1 MTERGA
7 LVARQSFVH
16 HLFANSADR
25 VPDSV
30 AVFDGHH
37 EVGYREIDERADR
50 IAGFLAGSGIGPE
63 SVVGIHLPAGA
74 DLAAAVLGVWRAGAA
89 VLPLDPAGLPTDPAG
104 RADAAGA
111 GADLVLTDGREAGA
125 AAGSTL
131 AEAVRAAAIA
141 APVDVDP
148 RAAAWIAPGADGGPA
163 AVLDHATVVN
173 QVTWLAEDH
182 GLDATDRVLVT
193 GPAGAATWALFA
205 ALTAGATAV
214 LPAPAPHPARLLDAA
229 AEQRATVLVA
239 PAATLAEATAVAT
252 TPDLR
257 LVLALGAALP
267 LPAARAL
274 AARATEL
281 RTLHV
286 LEPGALIVTAD
297 DFDPARETAG
307 PVLGR
312 PVDQVRVLV
321 VDEYGDPVP
330 PGVPG
335 ELHVAGLGL
344 PRGFAGD
351 PRATAD
357 RLRPA
362 FFGAPGSRMH
372 ATGTP
377 VRWRNDGTLEQ
388 LDEAAAAPVPAPA
401 AAVARPA
408 YTAPATAAERAV
420 AAVWSELLE
429 VAEVGAEDNFFQLGG
444 YSLLLT
450 ELARRL
456 HAATGTAVVLAD
468 LFTAVTVREQAALLT
483 VEEPAA
489 TTAASTERGTPGV
502 VPVPRDRP
510 LPLSSGQR
518 RIWLLDSM
526 EPGPEWAAPFFLRV
540 PADLDAETVRLVL
553 DTLAD
558 RHEALRTR
566 YRTVDGEPVQEVGE
580 TLPIDLRT
588 VEGDR
593 ERIVELF
600 REQFETPFDLA
611 SGRIWR
617 ATLAATPE
625 AGEDRLL
632 LVTIHH
638 IACDGWSVAVL
649 EDEFRTLCAAH
660 RAGTAAR
667 LPEPAVQ
674 YADYA
679 AWEREWH
686 SKERLAGELDHWRTT
701 LDGLVPLE
709 LPTDH
714 PRPARR
720 DPRGGVVSFGIP
732 PRLMDA
738 VTRLGQSREATP
750 FMTLLTAFGTLLAR
764 HSGQWDVVVGTPV
777 AGRTRPEVERT
788 VGFFLNSLVLRCRLD
803 GALPFTEA
811 LDRLRATCLD
821 AFAHQELS
829 FEHIVDELNPERDLS
844 RTPLYQVAFNLHD
857 GRLIGG
863 MPDRADIDHL
873 HAARRVAKTDLTLY
887 VRGDSDGTWSG
898 AFEYAAALFEPAT
911 VERLAAQ
918 FLRLLETFAADPATT
933 LGGAE
938 LLSGAERELLL
949 GDWGTGERA
958 DWPAGTTLDL
968 IEARAA
974 ATPDAVAVVAG
985 DVQLSYRELDERAN
999 RLAHH
1004 LRAAG
1009 AGPETVVGVCLER
1022 GPDLVPALLG
1032 VWKAGAAYLPLDP
1045 ALPAER
1051 LRHVLADCRSPL
1063 LVTETGLAATT
1074 GGFDGTRILL
1084 DADRE
1089 AVAARPA
1096 IAPARAGDPE
1106 QLAYVIYTSGST
1118 GRPKGVMVHHRG
1130 LANHLRWAARDLVTA
1145 EGGAPLFSSL
1155 AFDLPAT
1162 NLYVPLITGRP
1173 VHVLPADLDLG
1184 ALGAALAA
1192 GAPYSFVK
1200 LTPGHLELLTDQLTG
1215 EQAAAL
1221 ADTVLVAGEALPAR
1235 TANRWLAA
1243 LGTGRLVNEYGPT
1256 EASIGSTVHPV
1267 DRPQEGTVPLGGPL
1281 PNTTAYVLDEAG
1293 RPAPVGVAGELH
1305 VGGEGLARGYHGRPD
1320 LTAEKFVPNP
1330 YGPAGSRL
1338 YRTGDLAR
1346 VLDGGAV
1353 EFLGRIDTQVK
1364 LRGYRIE
1371 LGEIEAV
1378 LTANPAVRDAVVV
1391 VRESATGER
1400 SLAGY
1405 VVPEGGEFA
1414 AEALR
1419 ADLAAVLPEYMV
1431 PAALAAVDRIPLTA
1445 NGKVDRQALPAIEQ
1459 AAGAEDAPGTP
1470 TEERI
1475 AEIWAELLGLPAVGV
1490 HDSFFELGGHSILA
1504 IRMTSRLQDEFDVDL
1519 SIATV
1524 FGHPTVARLAEAVE
1538 ELVRAEI
1545 EQLSDAELS
1554 DAELGDAELS
1564 DAELSDAE
1572 LV

>member
-1 MTERGA
+1 ME
-7 LVARQSFVH
+7 
-16 HLFANSADR
+16 R

-37 EVGYREIDERADR
+37 EVGRREIDGRADR

-63 SVVGIHLPAGA
+63 SVVGIRLPAGA
-74 DLAAAVLGVWRAGAA
+74 DLASAVLGVWRAGAA
-89 VLPLDPAGLPTDPAG
+89 VLPLDADG
-104 RADAAGA
+104 RADAAGVT
-111 GADLVLTDGREAGA
+111 ADLVLTDGREKETT
-125 AAGSTL
+125 AGSTL
-131 AEAVRAAAIA
+131 AEALLAAAIA

-148 RAAAWIAPGADGGPA
+148 QAAAWIAPGADGGPA

-205 ALTAGATAV
+205 ALTADATAV
-214 LPAPAPHPARLLDAA
+214 LPAPAPHPARLLAAA

-239 PAATLAEATAVAT
+239 PAAALTGATGATEATEAAT
-252 TPDLR
+252 ATPDLR

-267 LPAARAL
+267 PAAGRAL
-274 AARATEL
+274 AARAEEV

-286 LEPGALIVTAD
+286 LEPGALILTAD
-297 DFDPARETAG
+297 DVDPARETA
-307 PVLGR
+307 PESTAHESTATVLGR

-344 PRGFAGD
+344 PRGWAGD
-351 PRATAD
+351 PKATAD

-372 ATGTP
+372 NTGTP

-388 LDEAAAAPVPAPA
+388 LDEAVAAPAPAPAPA
-401 AAVARPA
+401 AGYARPA
-408 YTAPATAAERAV
+408 YVAPATAAERAV
-420 AAVWSELLE
+420 AQVWSELLE

-456 HAATGTAVVLAD
+456 HTATGTTVVLAD
-468 LFTAVTVREQAALLT
+468 LFTAVTVREQAALLA
-483 VEEPAA
+483 VEETPATSTA
-489 TTAASTERGTPGV
+489 TSGATSGTTNEQAVPGV

-518 RIWLLDSM
+518 RIWLLDTM

-540 PADLDAETVRLVL
+540 PADLDAGTVRLVL

-558 RHEALRTR
+558 RHEVLRTR

-580 TLPIDLRT
+580 TLPIELRT
-588 VEGDR
+588 VEGSR
-593 ERIVELF
+593 EQVVELF

-611 SGRIWR
+611 AGRIWR

-625 AGEDRLL
+625 AGDERLL

-649 EDEFRTLCAAH
+649 EDEFRTLCAAY
-660 RAGTAAR
+660 RAGTAPR
-667 LPEPAVQ
+667 LPEPPVQ

-679 AWEREWH
+679 SWERQWH
-686 SKERLAGELDHWRTT
+686 TKDRLAGELDHWRGV

-720 DPRGGVVSFGIP
+720 DPRGGVVGFGIP

-803 GALPFTEA
+803 GGLPFTEA

-863 MPDRADIDHL
+863 MPDRADLDYL
-873 HAARRVAKTDLTLY
+873 HPARRVAKTDLTLY
-887 VRGDSDGTWSG
+887 VRSEADGTWSG
-898 AFEYAAALFEPAT
+898 AFEYAAALFEHGT
-911 VERLAAQ
+911 VERLAEQ
-918 FLRLLETFAADPATT
+918 FLRLLETFTADPATA
-933 LGGAE
+933 LGAAE
-938 LLSGAERELLL
+938 LLSAPERARLL

-968 IEARAA
+968 IEAQAA
-974 ATPDAVAVVAG
+974 TTPDAPAVVTDGAT
-985 DVQLSYRELDERAN
+985 LSYRELDERAN

-1004 LRAAG
+1004 LAAAG

-1022 GPDLVPALLG
+1022 GPDLVPALLAI
-1032 VWKAGAAYLPLDP
+1032 WKAGAAYLPLDP

-1051 LRHVLADCRSPL
+1051 LRHVLADCRAPL
-1063 LVTETGLAATT
+1063 LVTETALTATT
-1074 GGFDGTRILL
+1074 GGFPGTRILL

-1096 IAPARAGDPE
+1096 TAPARATDPE
-1106 QLAYVIYTSGST
+1106 HPAYLIYTSGST
-1118 GRPKGVMVHHRG
+1118 GRPKGVTVHHRG
-1130 LANHLRWAARDLVTA
+1130 LANHLRWAARDLVRGP
-1145 EGGAPLFSSL
+1145 GGAPLFSSL

-1184 ALGAALAA
+1184 RLGETLAA

-1215 EQAAAL
+1215 ERAAGL
-1221 ADTVLVAGEALPAR
+1221 ADLVLVAGEALPAR
-1235 TANRWLAA
+1235 TANHWLAA
-1243 LGTGRLVNEYGPT
+1243 LGPGRLINEYGPT
-1256 EASIGSTVHPV
+1256 EASIGSTAHPV

-1281 PNTTAYVLDEAG
+1281 PNTTAYVLDGAG

-1305 VGGEGLARGYHGRPD
+1305 VGGAGLARGYHGRPD
-1320 LTAEKFVPNP
+1320 LTAERFVPDP

-1346 VLDGGAV
+1346 VLDGGAI

-1378 LTANPAVRDAVVV
+1378 LTANPAVRDAVVL
-1391 VRESATGER
+1391 VRESTTGEK
-1400 SLAGY
+1400 SLAAY

-1414 AEALR
+1414 ADALR
-1419 ADLAAVLPEYMV
+1419 ADLAEVLPEYMV
-1431 PAALAAVDRIPLTA
+1431 PSAVAAVERIPLTA
-1445 NGKVDRQALPAIEQ
+1445 NGKVDRRALPAIEQ
-1459 AAGAEDAPGTP
+1459 AVGDQDAPGTP

-1475 AEIWAELLGLPAVGV
+1475 AEVWAELLGLPSVGV

-1524 FGHPTVARLAEAVE
+1524 FGHPTVSRLAEAVE
-1538 ELVRAEI
+1538 DLIRAEI
-1545 EQLSDAELS
+1545 EQLDDS
-1554 DAELGDAELS
+1554 ELGDP
-1564 DAELSDAE
+1564 E
-1572 LV
+1572 LVQ

>member
-1 MTERGA
+1 ME
-7 LVARQSFVH
+7 
-16 HLFANSADR
+16 R

-37 EVGYREIDERADR
+37 EVGRREIGRREIDGRADR
-50 IAGFLAGSGIGPE
+50 IAGFLAGSGIGAE
-63 SVVGIHLPAGA
+63 SVVGIRLPAGA

-89 VLPLDPAGLPTDPAG
+89 VLPLENGAQAGPAGVAV
-104 RADAAGA
+104 
-111 GADLVLTDGREAGA
+111 DLVLTDGQEG
-125 AAGSTL
+125 GTL
-131 AEAVRAAAIA
+131 AEALRSAAIA

-148 RAAAWIAPGADGGPA
+148 QAAAWIAPGADGGPA

-182 GLDATDRVLVT
+182 GFDATDRVLVT

-205 ALTAGATAV
+205 ALTADATAV
-214 LPAPAPHPARLLDAA
+214 LSDPAPQPAGLLDAA

-239 PAATLAEATAVAT
+239 PAAALAEATDAAT
-252 TPDLR
+252 DAANPDLR
-257 LVLALGAALP
+257 LVLALGADLP
-267 LPAARAL
+267 PAAGRAL
-274 AARATEL
+274 AARAEEA

-286 LEPGALIVTAD
+286 LEPGALILTVDDVDPQENGPQGSTAHES
-297 DFDPARETAG
+297 PA

-312 PVDQVRVLV
+312 PIDQVRVLV

-344 PRGFAGD
+344 PRGWAGD
-351 PRATAD
+351 PKATAD

-372 ATGTP
+372 NAGTP

-388 LDEAAAAPVPAPA
+388 LDEAAAAPAPAPA
-401 AAVARPA
+401 AGYARPA
-408 YTAPATAAERAV
+408 YVAPATAAERAV
-420 AAVWSELLE
+420 ARVWSELLE

-456 HAATGTAVVLAD
+456 HAATGTTVVLAD
-468 LFTAVTVREQAALLT
+468 LFTAVTVREQAALLA
-483 VEEPAA
+483 VEETETPTDDAA
-489 TTAASTERGTPGV
+489 VPGAVPGV

-518 RIWLLDSM
+518 RIWLLDTM

-580 TLPIDLRT
+580 TLPIELRT
-588 VEGDR
+588 VEGSR
-593 ERIVELF
+593 EQVVELF

-611 SGRIWR
+611 AGRIWR

-625 AGEDRLL
+625 AGDERLL

-649 EDEFRTLCAAH
+649 EDEFRTLCAAY
-660 RAGTAAR
+660 RAGTAALLPDLLPDL
-667 LPEPAVQ
+667 LPEPPVQ

-679 AWEREWH
+679 SWERQWH
-686 SKERLAGELDHWRTT
+686 TKDRLAGELDHWRGV

-720 DPRGGVVSFGIP
+720 DPRGGVVGFGIP

-803 GALPFTEA
+803 GGLPFTEA

-863 MPDRADIDHL
+863 MPDRADLDYL
-873 HAARRVAKTDLTLY
+873 HPARRVAKTDLTLY
-887 VRGDSDGTWSG
+887 VRSEADGTWSG
-898 AFEYAAALFEPAT
+898 AFEYAAALFEHST
-911 VERLAAQ
+911 VERLAEQ
-918 FLRLLETFAADPATT
+918 FCRLLETFTADPATA
-933 LGGAE
+933 LGAAE
-938 LLSGAERELLL
+938 LLSAPEQARLL

-968 IEARAA
+968 IEAQAA
-974 ATPDAVAVVAG
+974 ATPDAPAVVTDGAT
-985 DVQLSYRELDERAN
+985 LSYRELDERAN

-1004 LRAAG
+1004 LAAAG

-1022 GPDLVPALLG
+1022 GPDLVPALLAI
-1032 VWKAGAAYLPLDP
+1032 WKAGAAYLPLDP

-1051 LRHVLADCRSPL
+1051 LRHVLADCHAPL
-1063 LVTETGLAATT
+1063 LVTESALTATT
-1074 GGFDGTRILL
+1074 GGFPGTRILL

-1096 IAPARAGDPE
+1096 TAPARATDPE
-1106 QLAYVIYTSGST
+1106 HPAYLIYTSGST
-1118 GRPKGVMVHHRG
+1118 GRPKGVTVHHRG
-1130 LANHLRWAARDLVTA
+1130 LANHLRWAARDLVRGP
-1145 EGGAPLFSSL
+1145 GGAPLFSSL

-1184 ALGAALAA
+1184 RLGETLAA

-1215 EQAAAL
+1215 ERAAAL
-1221 ADTVLVAGEALPAR
+1221 ADLVLVAGEALPAR
-1235 TANRWLAA
+1235 TANHWLAA
-1243 LGTGRLVNEYGPT
+1243 LGPGRLINEYGPT

-1281 PNTTAYVLDEAG
+1281 PNTTAYVLDGAG

-1305 VGGEGLARGYHGRPD
+1305 VGGAGLARGYHGRPD
-1320 LTAEKFVPNP
+1320 LTAERFVPDP

-1346 VLDGGAV
+1346 VLDGGAI

-1378 LTANPAVRDAVVV
+1378 LTANPAVRDAVVL
-1391 VRESATGER
+1391 VRESATGEK
-1400 SLAGY
+1400 SLAAY

-1414 AEALR
+1414 ADTLR
-1419 ADLAAVLPEYMV
+1419 ADLAALLPEYMV
-1431 PAALAAVDRIPLTA
+1431 PAVVAKVDRIPLTA
-1445 NGKVDRQALPAIEQ
+1445 NGKVDRRALPAIEQ
-1459 AAGAEDAPGTP
+1459 ATGDQDAPGTP

-1475 AEIWAELLGLPAVGV
+1475 AEVWAELLGLPSVGV

-1524 FGHPTVARLAEAVE
+1524 FGHPTVSRLAEAVE
-1538 ELVRAEI
+1538 DLIRAEI
-1545 EQLSDAELS
+1545 EQLDDS
-1554 DAELGDAELS
+1554 
-1564 DAELSDAE
+1564 E

>member
-1 MTERGA
+1 ME
-7 LVARQSFVH
+7 
-16 HLFANSADR
+16 R

-37 EVGYREIDERADR
+37 EVGRRDIDERADR

-63 SVVGIHLPAGA
+63 SVVGVRLPAGA
-74 DLAAAVLGVWRAGAA
+74 DLVAAVLGVWRAGAA
-89 VLPLDPAGLPTDPAG
+89 VLPLDADG
-104 RADAAGA
+104 RDGAAGA
-111 GADLVLTDGREAGA
+111 VADLVLTDGREGDA

-131 AEAVRAAAIA
+131 AEALRAAAIA
-141 APVDVDP
+141 APVDVEP
-148 RAAAWIAPGADGGPA
+148 TAAAWIAPGADGAPA

-173 QVTWLAEDH
+173 QVGWLAEDH

-205 ALTAGATAV
+205 ALTADATAV
-214 LPAPAPHPARLLDAA
+214 LPAPAPHPAGLLDAA
-229 AEQRATVLVA
+229 AGQRATVLVA
-239 PAATLAEATAVAT
+239 PAAALAGAAYAEAAGSPAADTA
-252 TPDLR
+252 LR
-257 LVLALGAALP
+257 LVLSLGAALP
-267 LPAARAL
+267 PAAGRAL
-274 AARATEL
+274 AARAEEV

-286 LEPGALIVTAD
+286 LESAALIVTAD
-297 DFDPARETAG
+297 DVDPTGESATRDSATRDSAA

-344 PRGFAGD
+344 PRGWAGD
-351 PRATAD
+351 PRTTAD

-388 LDEAAAAPVPAPA
+388 LDEAAAAPAPVPAA
-401 AAVARPA
+401 FARPVYA
-408 YTAPATAAERAV
+408 APATAAERAV
-420 AAVWSELLE
+420 AGVWSELLE

-483 VEEPAA
+483 VEESAPTAGA
-489 TTAASTERGTPGV
+489 TGAQAVPGV

-518 RIWLLDSM
+518 RIWLLDTM
-526 EPGPEWAAPFFLRV
+526 EPSPEWAAPFFLRV
-540 PADLDAETVRLVL
+540 PADLDADTVRLVL

-558 RHEALRTR
+558 RHEVLRTR

-588 VEGDR
+588 VEGSR
-593 ERIVELF
+593 ERVVELF

-625 AGEDRLL
+625 TGDERLL

-660 RAGTAAR
+660 RAGTAPH
-667 LPEPAVQ
+667 LPEPPVQ
-674 YADYA
+674 YADFA
-679 AWEREWH
+679 SWERQWH
-686 SKERLAGELDHWRTT
+686 SKERLAGELDHWRGV

-720 DPRGGVVSFGIP
+720 DPRGGVVAFGIP

-777 AGRTRPEVERT
+777 AGRGRPEVERT
-788 VGFFLNSLVLRCRLD
+788 VGFFLNSLVLRCPLD
-803 GALPFTEA
+803 GGLPFTEA

-863 MPDRADIDHL
+863 MPDRADLDYL
-873 HAARRVAKTDLTLY
+873 HPARRVAKTDLTLY
-887 VRGDSDGTWSG
+887 VRSEADGTWSG
-898 AFEYAAALFEPAT
+898 VFEYAAALFEHGT
-911 VERLAAQ
+911 VERLAEQ
-918 FLRLLETFAADPATT
+918 FLRLLETFTAAPATA
-933 LGGAE
+933 LGAAE
-938 LLSGAERELLL
+938 LLSAPERALLL

-968 IEARAA
+968 IEAQAA
-974 ATPDAVAVVAG
+974 ATPDAPAVVTDGAT
-985 DVQLSYRELDERAN
+985 LTYRELDERAN

-1004 LRAAG
+1004 LAAAG
-1009 AGPETVVGVCLER
+1009 AGPETVVGLCLER
-1022 GPDLVPALLG
+1022 GPDLVPALLAI
-1032 VWKAGAAYLPLDP
+1032 WKAGAAYLPLDP

-1051 LRHVLADCRSPL
+1051 LRHVLADCGAPL
-1063 LVTETGLAATT
+1063 LVTETALTATT
-1074 GGFDGTRILL
+1074 GGFAGIRILL

-1089 AVAARPA
+1089 AIAARPVT
-1096 IAPARAGDPE
+1096 APARATDPE
-1106 QLAYVIYTSGST
+1106 HPAYLIYTSGST
-1118 GRPKGVMVHHRG
+1118 GRPKGVTVHHRG
-1130 LANHLRWAARDLVTA
+1130 LANHLRWAARDLVRGP
-1145 EGGAPLFSSL
+1145 GGAPLFSSL

-1162 NLYVPLITGRP
+1162 NLYAPLITGRP

-1184 ALGAALAA
+1184 RLGETLAA

-1215 EQAAAL
+1215 ERAAAL
-1221 ADTVLVAGEALPAR
+1221 ADLVLVAGEALPAR
-1235 TANRWLAA
+1235 TANHWLAA
-1243 LGTGRLVNEYGPT
+1243 LGPGRLINEYGPT

-1281 PNTTAYVLDEAG
+1281 PNTTAYVLDGAG

-1305 VGGEGLARGYHGRPD
+1305 VGGAGLARGYHGRPD
-1320 LTAEKFVPNP
+1320 LTAERFVPDP

-1346 VLDGGAV
+1346 VLAGGAI

-1378 LTANPAVRDAVVV
+1378 LTANPAVRDAVVL
-1391 VRESATGER
+1391 VRESATGEK
-1400 SLAGY
+1400 SLAAY

-1414 AEALR
+1414 ADTLR
-1419 ADLAAVLPEYMV
+1419 ADLAALLPEYMV
-1431 PAALAAVDRIPLTA
+1431 PAAVAKVDRIPLTA
-1445 NGKVDRQALPAIEQ
+1445 NGKVDRRALPAVEQ
-1459 AAGAEDAPGTP
+1459 AAGDRDAPGTP

-1475 AEIWAELLGLPAVGV
+1475 AEVWAELLGLPSVGV

-1524 FGHPTVARLAEAVE
+1524 FGHPTVSRLAEAVE
-1538 ELVRAEI
+1538 ELIRAEI
-1545 EQLSDAELS
+1545 EQLD
-1554 DAELGDAELS
+1554 DAELGDP
-1564 DAELSDAE
+1564 E
-1572 LV
+1572 LVP

>member
-1 MTERGA
+1 ME
-7 LVARQSFVH
+7 
-16 HLFANSADR
+16 R

-37 EVGYREIDERADR
+37 EVGRREIDGRADR
-50 IAGFLAGSGIGPE
+50 IAGFLAGAGIGPE
-63 SVVGIHLPAGA
+63 SVVGIRLTAGA

-89 VLPLDPAGLPTDPAG
+89 VLPLDADG
-104 RADAAGA
+104 RDGAAGA
-111 GADLVLTDGREAGA
+111 AADLVLTDGREGGA
-125 AAGSTL
+125 DAGSTL
-131 AEAVRAAAIA
+131 ADALRADAIA

-148 RAAAWIAPGADGGPA
+148 QAAAWIAPDADGGPA

-173 QVTWLAEDH
+173 QVDWLAEDH

-193 GPAGAATWALFA
+193 GPAGAATWALLA
-205 ALTAGATAV
+205 ALTADATAV
-214 LPAPAPHPARLLDAA
+214 LPAPAPRPARLLDAA

-239 PAATLAEATAVAT
+239 PAADLTGAADAEVPTA
-252 TPDLR
+252 DLR

-267 LPAARAL
+267 PAAGRAL
-274 AARATEL
+274 AARAEEV

-286 LEPGALIVTAD
+286 LADGALIVTAD
-297 DFDPARETAG
+297 DVDPTGESTA

-335 ELHVAGLGL
+335 ELYVAGLGL
-344 PRGFAGD
+344 PRGWTGD

-401 AAVARPA
+401 AAFARPA

-420 AAVWSELLE
+420 AGVWSELLE

-456 HAATGTAVVLAD
+456 HAATGTTVVLAD
-468 LFTAVTVREQAALLT
+468 LFTAVTVREQAALLA
-483 VEEPAA
+483 VEESTPTVGA
-489 TTAASTERGTPGV
+489 TDAQAVPGV

-518 RIWLLDSM
+518 RIWLLDTV

-540 PADLDAETVRLVL
+540 PADLDADTVRLVL

-558 RHEALRTR
+558 RHEVLRTR

-580 TLPIDLRT
+580 TLPIELRT
-588 VEGDR
+588 AEGSR
-593 ERIVELF
+593 EQIVELF

-611 SGRIWR
+611 AGRIWR

-625 AGEDRLL
+625 TGDERLL
-632 LVTIHH
+632 LVTVHH

-649 EDEFRTLCAAH
+649 EDEFRTLCAAY
-660 RAGTAAR
+660 RAGTAPR
-667 LPEPAVQ
+667 LPEPPVQ

-679 AWEREWH
+679 SWEREWH
-686 SKERLAGELDHWRTT
+686 SKDRLAGELDHWRGV

-720 DPRGGVVSFGIP
+720 DPRGGVVGFGIP

-803 GALPFTEA
+803 DGLPFTEA

-863 MPDRADIDHL
+863 MPDKADLDYL
-873 HAARRVAKTDLTLY
+873 YPARRVAKTDLTLY
-887 VRGDSDGTWSG
+887 VRSEADGTWSG
-898 AFEYAAALFEPAT
+898 AFEYAAALFEHGT
-911 VERLAAQ
+911 VERLAEQ
-918 FLRLLETFAADPATT
+918 FLRLLETFTAEPATA
-933 LGGAE
+933 LGAAE
-938 LLSGAERELLL
+938 LLSAPERALLL
-949 GDWGTGERA
+949 GEWGTGERA

-968 IEARAA
+968 IEAQAA
-974 ATPDAVAVVAG
+974 AVPDAPAVVTDGAT
-985 DVQLSYRELDERAN
+985 LSYRELDERAN

-1004 LRAAG
+1004 LAAAG

-1022 GPDLVPALLG
+1022 GPDLVPALLAI
-1032 VWKAGAAYLPLDP
+1032 WKAGAAYLPLDP

-1051 LRHVLADCRSPL
+1051 LRHVLADCGAPL
-1063 LVTETGLAATT
+1063 LVTETALTATT
-1074 GGFDGTRILL
+1074 GGFTGTRILL

-1096 IAPARAGDPE
+1096 TAPARVTDPE
-1106 QLAYVIYTSGST
+1106 HPAYLIYTSGST
-1118 GRPKGVMVHHRG
+1118 GRPKGVTVHHRG
-1130 LANHLRWAARDLVTA
+1130 LANHLRWAARDLVRGP
-1145 EGGAPLFSSL
+1145 GGAPLFSSL

-1162 NLYVPLITGRP
+1162 NLYAPLITGRP

-1184 ALGAALAA
+1184 RLGETLAA

-1215 EQAAAL
+1215 ERAVAL
-1221 ADTVLVAGEALPAR
+1221 ADLVLVAGEALPAR
-1235 TANRWLAA
+1235 TANHWLAL
-1243 LGTGRLVNEYGPT
+1243 LGPGRLINEYGPT

-1281 PNTTAYVLDEAG
+1281 PNTTAYVLDGAG

-1305 VGGEGLARGYHGRPD
+1305 VGGAGLARGYHGRPD
-1320 LTAEKFVPNP
+1320 LTAERFVPDP

-1346 VLDGGAV
+1346 VLDGGAI

-1378 LTANPAVRDAVVV
+1378 LTANPAVRDAVVL
-1391 VRESATGER
+1391 VRESATGEK
-1400 SLAGY
+1400 SLAAY
-1405 VVPEGGEFA
+1405 VVPEGGAFA
-1414 AEALR
+1414 ADALR

-1431 PAALAAVDRIPLTA
+1431 PAAVAAVDRIPLTA
-1445 NGKVDRQALPAIEQ
+1445 NGKVDRRALPAIEQ
-1459 AAGAEDAPGTP
+1459 SAGDRDAPGTP

-1475 AEIWAELLGLPAVGV
+1475 AEVWAELLGLHSVGV

-1524 FGHPTVARLAEAVE
+1524 FGHPTVSRLAEAVE

-1545 EQLSDAELS
+1545 EQLDDAALGDAALGDAELD
-1554 DAELGDAELS
+1554 DAELGDP
-1564 DAELSDAE
+1564 E